1 MLWPGACYG
10 IAWSSAETQS
20 YLSADLDWSCDIVLI
35 FYTIL
40 CKRPY
45 CVCEHL
51 LIHAWVH
58 LSIQTPP
65 LAVIY
70 IHIYIYITYI
80 HSHIC
85 NYIYTVYM
93 TIHTSHQIT
102 LLTSQRLTKAWG
114 QESTKVMGR
123 WVIWVVTGILRIK
136 DITDW
141 PSDILVL
148 VLRRQS
154 HCVTD
159 CCDPATT
166 GWWLF
171 CKRLVQFS
179 RIFKKIAVTLG
190 FDMIL
195 GQSIVSLA
203 KAAPTAPLG
212 LPGAGVWNS
221 SEIAAASGA
230 ETHISDHASE
240 SWACFKVIWFIEV

>member
-1 MLWPGACYG
+1 
-10 IAWSSAETQS
+10 
-20 YLSADLDWSCDIVLI
+20 
-35 FYTIL
+35 
-40 CKRPY
+40 
-45 CVCEHL
+45 
-51 LIHAWVH
+51 
-58 LSIQTPP
+58 
-65 LAVIY
+65 
-70 IHIYIYITYI
+70 
-80 HSHIC
+80 
-85 NYIYTVYM
+85 M

-230 ETHISDHASE
+230 ETHIWDHASE